1 LPELGSRGGASPAL
15 GKRDRPGS
23 IWNEVKPW
31 RMLAARVI
39 HLGSWRKSAGVAT
52 ARATAWAARV
62 SRARRRARVPGARKG
77 PWLRHLAHKLRE
89 FDAMLTRGLQWPELK
104 QKEEDDDDPR
114 RR

>member
-1 LPELGSRGGASPAL
+1 
-15 GKRDRPGS
+15 
-23 IWNEVKPW
+23 
-31 RMLAARVI
+31 MLAARVI